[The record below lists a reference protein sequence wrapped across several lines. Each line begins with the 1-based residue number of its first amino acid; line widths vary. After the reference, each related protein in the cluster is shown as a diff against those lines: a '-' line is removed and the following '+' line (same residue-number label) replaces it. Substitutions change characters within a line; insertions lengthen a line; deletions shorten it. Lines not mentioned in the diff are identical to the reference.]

1 MSIEKP
7 VAIITGGGAG
17 IGKACVLRFA
27 KEGYRVVISD
37 MSADDGQASSEQ
49 IRAGGGEVVFC
60 QGNVANE
67 ADCRAFAQ
75 VALEAWR
82 RIDVLVANAGARV
95 YGSLLDATEDDWEK
109 IIGVNLK
116 GVAYSCK
123 AVLPTM
129 IQQKSGAIV
138 IISSANA
145 IVGRA
150 DMPLYDATKAAV
162 LSLTRSLAV
171 AHGKDNIRV
180 NAICPGFTV
189 TDFHIRRAAE
199 RGVSEQELRANAEG
213 YGLLGRPAEP
223 PQIASVVYFMASEDA
238 SHITGQYLM
247 VDGGWSVRSGSVRL
261 SQHWR

>member
-1 MSIEKP
+1 MPTEKP
-7 VAIITGGGAG
+7 VAIVTGGGAG
-17 IGKACVLRFA
+17 IGKACALRFA
-27 KEGYRVVISD
+27 REGYRVVIAD
-37 MSADDGQASSEQ
+37 MSAEDGQATSEQ
-49 IRAGGGEVVFC
+49 IRAIGGTVIFC

-67 ADCRAFAQ
+67 TDCQAFAQ
-75 VALEAWR
+75 VALDAWG
-82 RIDVLVANAGARV
+82 RIDALVANAGARV

-129 IQQKSGAIV
+129 IQQKSGAVV

-145 IVGRA
+145 LVGRA
-150 DMPLYDATKAAV
+150 DMTLYDATKAAV

-171 AHGKDNIRV
+171 AHGKDGVRV
-180 NAICPGFTV
+180 NAICPGFTI

-199 RGVSEQELRANAEG
+199 RGVSEQELRANAAG

-223 PQIASVVYFMASEDA
+223 HQIASAVYFMASEDA
-238 SHITGQYLM
+238 SHITGQYLL
-247 VDGGWSVRSGSVRL
+247 VDGGWSVRSGAG
-261 SQHWR
+261 